1 MTFLSGW
8 RLLLL
13 FSPALLLAAYLLV
26 QRARQRVAVRFTD
39 LDLLSSVAP
48 RRTGW
53 QRHVAAG
60 LLLLSLVVLTLG
72 FARPAWASRV
82 PRERATVVLALDTSG
97 SMAAADVAPNRLEAA
112 KAEARAFVQ
121 KLPAALKVGLVS
133 FATTAQVQVAPTTD
147 RTTVLAAINGL
158 QEGNGTATGDAITL
172 ALSAIKS
179 LPKAATGAS
188 APAAIVLMS
197 DGTPTV
203 ASSGD
208 TPSAAADAAAVAA
221 KAAHVP
227 IDTIAFGTS
236 NGVIQTQGRV
246 IPVPS
251 DPQAM
256 ARIASESGGHSF
268 TAQTAGELKS
278 VYDQIGRAVG
288 YEVHKQEL
296 TVWFTLAGLVAAAL
310 AAVSALVWTQ
320 RLA

>member
-1 MTFLSGW
+1 VTFLSGW

-13 FSPALLLAAYLLV
+13 LTPAALLAVYIVV
-26 QRARQRVAVRFTD
+26 QRSRQRVAVRFTD
-39 LDLLSSVAP
+39 LELLSSVAP

-53 QRHVAAG
+53 QRHVAAA
-60 LLLLSLVVLTLG
+60 LLLLSIVVLTLG

-97 SMAAADVAPNRLEAA
+97 SMAAADVAPSRLEAA
-112 KAEARAFVQ
+112 KAEARTFVA

-147 RTTVLAAINGL
+147 RTTVLAAIDSL
-158 QEGNGTATGDAITL
+158 HEGNGTATGDAIDL
-172 ALSAIKS
+172 ALNAIKT
-179 LPKAATGAS
+179 LPKTATGATS
-188 APAAIVLMS
+188 PAAIVLMS
-197 DGTPTV
+197 DGAPTV
-203 ASSGD
+203 ASNGGSP
-208 TPSAAADAAAVAA
+208 TAAADAAAVAA

-227 IDTIAFGTS
+227 VHTIAFGTS
-236 NGVIQTQGRV
+236 AGVILRQGGA

-256 ARIASESGGHSF
+256 ARIASESGGHAF
-268 TAQTAGELKS
+268 TAQTASQLKS

-310 AAVSALVWTQ
+310 AAASALVWTQ
-320 RLA
+320 RLV